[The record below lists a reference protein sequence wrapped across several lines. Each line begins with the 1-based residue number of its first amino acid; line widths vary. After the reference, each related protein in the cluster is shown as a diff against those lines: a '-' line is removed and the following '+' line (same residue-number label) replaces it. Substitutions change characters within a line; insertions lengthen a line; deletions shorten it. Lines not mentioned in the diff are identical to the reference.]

1 MTRSHPVNHVDIKKL
16 KKKKK
21 KASLE
26 DSLDP

>member
-1 MTRSHPVNHVDIKKL
+1 MTRRHPVNHVDIKKL

-21 KASLE
+21 ASLE